1 MTDDL
6 AAARRREFDF
16 WIGEWEVTDRD
27 GDVVGTNRIAPAID
41 GFALHEA
48 WTGRSGIRGTSSSAY
63 VASRDV
69 WHQTWVDTSGS
80 LLLLEGGLRDGA
92 MVLEGLETDPAS
104 DTTTRHRITWTP
116 TADGG
121 VRQHW
126 ETSVDGGATWTTAFH
141 GRYRRRKG

>member
-1 MTDDL
+1 M
-6 AAARRREFDF
+6 
-16 WIGEWEVTDRD
+16 
-27 GDVVGTNRIAPAID
+27 ID
-41 GFALHEA
+41 GFALREE

-63 VASRDV
+63 DASRDV
-69 WHQTWVDTSGS
+69 WHQTWIDTSGS

-126 ETSVDGGATWTTAFH
+126 ETSVDGGATWTTAFD

>member
-16 WIGEWEVTDRD
+16 WIGEWEVTDPD
-27 GDVVGTNRIAPAID
+27 GDTVGTNRITPVID
-41 GFALHEA
+41 GFALREE

-69 WHQTWVDTSGS
+69 WHQTWIDTSGS

-92 MVLEGLETDPAS
+92 MVLEGLETDQAS
-104 DTTTRHRITWTP
+104 DTTTRHRIT
-116 TADGG
+116 
-121 VRQHW
+121 
-126 ETSVDGGATWTTAFH
+126 
-141 GRYRRRKG
+141 